1 MHKVK
6 LKKVDVNKEKSL
18 HIKVVR
24 KKVLTSEVLFQ
35 KKNVVVES
43 DNLEMAYTI
52 FALQALSDKYKLSYD
67 SLLVLLYLQ
76 ELSLFAMKIRI
87 FNRLFKLDNLFHLGY
102 IKEDYSN
109 NNKKLFRLTEKAIPV
124 VKEFYDLLLNSSSFI
139 SSNRQTDLD
148 LNNKV
153 KSTLGNYFSD

>member
-52 FALQALSDKYKLSYD
+52 FALQALSEKYKLSYD

>member
-1 MHKVK
+1 MQKVK
-6 LKKVDVNKEKSL
+6 LKNVDVNKEKSL

-24 KKVLTSEVLFQ
+24 KKALTSEVLFQ

-52 FALQALSDKYKLSYD
+52 FSLQALSDKYKLSYD

-76 ELSLFAMKIRI
+76 ELSLFSMKIRI
-87 FNRLFKLDNLFHLGY
+87 FNRSIKLNNLFHLGY

-109 NNKKLFRLTEKAIPV
+109 NNKKLFKLTEKAIPV
-124 VKEFYDLLLNSSSFI
+124 VKEFYYLLSNSSSFI
-139 SSNRQTDLD
+139 SSNRKTDLD

-153 KSTLGNYFSD
+153 KSTLGDYFG